1 MPANVPGGFLRTA
14 KDINVSTSL
23 NVFTDTIDALQ
34 PNDYYRFSL
43 QGRSSFNLALNGL
56 QADLDVQVIRDANGN
71 GQVDAGEA
79 IAQSYLGGSKP
90 ESISTTLDPNTY
102 YIRVYA
108 YGDAVS
114 PYNLSVSAT
123 PLTLNSSANPI
134 PTSPSNTNGT
144 TSSLA
149 LEQSAPTS
157 RTWING
163 TLGANQFTYTGTSQT
178 TFFSGN
184 GNVDFG
190 SGQRDTLDLRTA
202 AIASTQVS
210 FNWATATTG
219 GVVDN
224 PGNGN
229 RVFDAIT
236 LANGNRILFEG
247 IEQIQFSDTTYDL
260 SNYNITDPST
270 GAITKATVVPND
282 PLFAQQWD
290 LHMTGVQN
298 AWRFTTGTAGVLI
311 GIQDSG
317 LGTNSSGSINPDL
330 RPTIFSGNNYL
341 DESTSY
347 SHGTQVQS
355 TIAATINNGVGIAGI
370 NGGSDV
376 YHIDV
381 LGGES
386 GDLDL
391 ATATQ
396 ALINQANSKGQRLV
410 VNLSLAGG
418 YSDAFGQ
425 LIANNQDKA
434 LFVIAAGNDNTST
447 ISSPGS
453 LAQTYSNVV
462 SVGSSWGRT
471 DYYGNP
477 KTPGERIDYPGWW
490 GTNFTTDANVS
501 ANIRPLTL
509 MAPSE
514 FIAETANRN
523 ASGSYDF
530 AYRDKFNGT
539 SASTPIVSGIASLV
553 WSLNPILTAGQ
564 VKAILSETA
573 YDLGTAGY
581 DKFYGNGFINAD
593 AAVRRALALARN
605 YS

>member
-1 MPANVPGGFLRTA
+1 MPANVPGGFLSTA

-56 QADLDVQVIRDANGN
+56 QADLDVQLIRDANNN
-71 GQVDAGEA
+71 GVVDPGEA
-79 IAQSYLGGSKP
+79 IAQSILGGSKP

-108 YGDAVS
+108 YGDTIS

-123 PLTLNSSANPI
+123 PIAPSYSDANPI
-134 PTSPSNTNGT
+134 PTSPSNTST
-144 TSSLA
+144 ATSSPPIA
-149 LEQSAPTS
+149 QAGSS

-163 TLGANQFTYTGTSQT
+163 TLGADQFTYTSASPI
-178 TFFSGN
+178 TFYSGN

-190 SGQRDTLDLRTA
+190 SGQRDVLNFKA
-202 AIASTQVS
+202 AGIASTQVS
-210 FNWATATTG
+210 LNLANATTG

-224 PGNGN
+224 AGNGN
-229 RVFDAIT
+229 RLYDAIT
-236 LANGNRILFEG
+236 LANGNQILFEG
-247 IEQIQFSDTTYDL
+247 IDQIHFTDTTLDL
-260 SNYNITDPST
+260 S
-270 GAITKATVVPND
+270 VVPND
-282 PLFAQQWD
+282 PLFSQQWD

-298 AWRFTTGTAGVLI
+298 AWRFTKGTAGVLI
-311 GIQDSG
+311 GIEDSG
-317 LGTNSSGSINPDL
+317 LGTDSTGNINPDL
-330 RPTIFSGNNYL
+330 RPTLFSGNNYL

-355 TIAATINNGVGIAGI
+355 TIGAAGNNGIGIAGI
-370 NGGSDV
+370 NWGSDV

-396 ALINQANSKGQRLV
+396 ILINQANSKGQRLV

-418 YSDAFGQ
+418 YSDPFGQ
-425 LIANNQDKA
+425 LVANNQDKA

-462 SVGSSWGRT
+462 SVGSVWGRN

-477 KTPGERIDYPGWW
+477 KTPGERTEYAGWW
-490 GTNFTTDANVS
+490 GSNYTTDANVS

-553 WSLNPILTAGQ
+553 WSVNPILTAGQ

-573 YDLGTAGY
+573 YDLGTPGY

>member
-1 MPANVPGGFLRTA
+1 MPANVPGGFLSTA

-23 NVFTDTIDALQ
+23 NVFTDTIDTLQ

-43 QGRSSFNLALNGL
+43 QGRSNFNLSLNDL
-56 QADLDVQVIRDANGN
+56 QADLDVQLIRDTNGN
-71 GQVDAGEA
+71 GQVDTGEA
-79 IAQSYLGGSKP
+79 IAKSDLGGSKA
-90 ESISTTLDPNTY
+90 ESINRTLDPDTY

-114 PYNLSVSAT
+114 SYNLSVSAT
-123 PLTLNSSANPI
+123 SDDGVNPI
-134 PTSPSNTNGT
+134 PTLLRSRRSSTDT
-144 TSSLA
+144 ATSSPPLA
-149 LEQSAPTS
+149 QTTPS

-163 TLGANQFTYTGTSQT
+163 TLGADQFTYTGTSQI
-178 TFFSGN
+178 TFISGN

-190 SGQRDTLDLRTA
+190 SGQRDVLNLTA
-202 AIASTQVS
+202 AGIASTQVN
-210 FNWATATTG
+210 FNRANTTTG

-224 PGNGN
+224 PGDGSRLFDAMTLSNGN
-229 RVFDAIT
+229 Q
-236 LANGNRILFEG
+236 ILFEG
-247 IEQIQFSDTTYDL
+247 IQQIQFSDTTYDL
-260 SNYNITDPST
+260 S
-270 GAITKATVVPND
+270 VVPND
-282 PLFAQQWD
+282 PLFNQQWD
-290 LHMTGVQN
+290 LHMTGVQD
-298 AWRFTTGTAGVLI
+298 AWHFTQGTAGVLI
-311 GIQDSG
+311 GIGDSG
-317 LGTNSSGSINPDL
+317 LGTDSNGNINPDL

-355 TIAATINNGVGIAGI
+355 TIAADGNNGIGTAGI
-370 NGGSDV
+370 NWISDV

-391 ATATQ
+391 AATTQ
-396 ALINQANSKGQRLV
+396 ALIDRANSQNQRLII
-410 VNLSLAGG
+410 NLSLAGG

-425 LIANNQDKA
+425 LVANNQDKV
-434 LFVIAAGNDNTST
+434 LFIIAAGNDNAST

-453 LAQTYSNVV
+453 LAQSYGNVA

-471 DYYGNP
+471 DYYGDAR
-477 KTPGERIDYPGWW
+477 TPGERIFYDGWW
-490 GTNFTTDANVS
+490 GSNYTTAANVS
-501 ANIRPLTL
+501 ANIQPLTL

-514 FIAETANRN
+514 FIAATANRN

-530 AYRDKFNGT
+530 AYKDKFTGT

-553 WSLNPILTAGQ
+553 WSVNNSLTAAQ

-573 YDLGTAGY
+573 YDLGTPGY
-581 DKFYGNGFINAD
+581 DQFTGQGLVNAD
-593 AAVRRALALARN
+593 KAVRRALALARN

>member
-1 MPANVPGGFLRTA
+1 MPANVPGGFLSTA
-14 KDINVSTSL
+14 KDINVSASL

-43 QGRSSFNLALNGL
+43 QGRSSFNLVLNGL
-56 QADLDVQVIRDANGN
+56 GADLDVQVIRDANEN

-79 IAQSYLGGSKP
+79 IAKSDLGGSRS
-90 ESISTTLDPNTY
+90 ESINTTLDPSTY

-108 YGDAVS
+108 YNDAVS
-114 PYNLSVSAT
+114 AYNLSVSAT
-123 PLTLNSSANPI
+123 PVASLYSDTNPI
-134 PTSPSNTNGT
+134 PTSPRSRASNTSEA
-144 TSSLA
+144 TSSPP
-149 LEQSAPTS
+149 LEQSAS
-157 RTWING
+157 IRSWING
-163 TLGANQFTYTGTSQT
+163 TLGADQFTYTSTSQIA
-178 TFFSGN
+178 FFSGN

-190 SGQRDTLDLRTA
+190 SGQRDVLNLTTA
-202 AIASTQVS
+202 GIASTQVS
-210 FNWATATTG
+210 LNLANATTG

-229 RVFDAIT
+229 RLFDAIT
-236 LANGNRILFEG
+236 LANGNQILFEG
-247 IEQIQFSDTTYDL
+247 IEQIQFSDRTYDL
-260 SNYNITDPST
+260 S
-270 GAITKATVVPND
+270 VVPND
-282 PLFAQQWD
+282 PLFSQQWD
-290 LHMTGVQN
+290 LHMTGVQD
-298 AWRFTTGTAGVLI
+298 AWRFTTGSAGVLI

-317 LGTNSSGSINPDL
+317 LGTDSSGNINPDL
-330 RPTIFSGNNYL
+330 RPTLFSGNNYL
-341 DESTSY
+341 DESASY

-355 TIAATINNGVGIAGI
+355 TITAAGNNGVGIAGI
-370 NGGSDV
+370 NWASSV

-396 ALINQANSKGQRLV
+396 TLINQANSQGQRLI

-425 LIANNQDKA
+425 LVANNQDKA

-462 SVGSSWGRT
+462 SVSSSWGRM
-471 DYYGNP
+471 DYYGNAR
-477 KTPGERIDYPGWW
+477 TPGERIEYSNWW
-490 GTNFTTDANVS
+490 AGNFTNDENVS
-501 ANIRPLTL
+501 ANIQPLTL

-564 VKAILSETA
+564 VKAILSQTA
-573 YDLGTAGY
+573 YDLGTPGY
-581 DKFYGNGFINAD
+581 DKFNGYGLVNAD
-593 AAVRRALALARN
+593 KAVRRALALARN